1 MRRASRL
8 GQLSEHARLRVRAI
22 LSRSPSGHS
31 WAAASANSV
40 RTWELLSDGWW
51 VLGAEAMA
59 EVHVGRQLSHAE
71 QSSLQRAERVMYSAN
86 IEQRNGA
93 SPNLR
98 EAAELELELERLLLE
113 RHERR

>member
-1 MRRASRL
+1 
-8 GQLSEHARLRVRAI
+8 
-22 LSRSPSGHS
+22 
-31 WAAASANSV
+31 
-40 RTWELLSDGWW
+40 
-51 VLGAEAMA
+51 
-59 EVHVGRQLSHAE
+59 
-71 QSSLQRAERVMYSAN
+71 MYSAN